1 MRLEQ
6 PMPDTNAISCG
17 GRPIAASA
25 RYSACSTPK
34 SPHPGHQIGFRSLL
48 NSLGSIVCPAGGSVV
63 VIASPLWLA
72 SVPGVA
78 LEGLRGP
85 LELFGDLERHE
96 RVGAALGEGADAAR
110 QVEEHA
116 QDP

>member
-17 GRPIAASA
+17 GRPSADSA

-48 NSLGSIVCPAGGSVV
+48 NSLGSMICPAGWMAV
-63 VIASPLWLA
+63 VIASLLWLA
-72 SVPGVA
+72 SVPAVA
-78 LEGLRGP
+78 LESLRGP
-85 LELFGDLERHE
+85 LQLFGDLERHE
-96 RVGAALGEGADAAR
+96 RVGATPSQRAAT
-110 QVEEHA
+110 
-116 QDP
+116 